1 METIITGKIILTPL
15 IPMITALLIMGSKN
29 KPNLR
34 ESFSV
39 FGAVFTFLSVV
50 HVLPHVLAKGS
61 YEYTLFTLYPGVS
74 VKFHLDGLGLLFAGT
89 SSFLWIMAGF
99 YCVGYMRGLDEHA
112 QTRFYFC
119 YAVAV
124 GGAMGVAFSAN
135 LFTLTQNC
143 GLKCNIVWK
152 RNATA
157 GPAANVPR
165 ETWPSEKLPR
175 DVCLQSVSFAGNDS
189 GVCSVRYPGF

>member
-1 METIITGKIILTPL
+1 METIITGKIILTPM

-29 KPNLR
+29 RPNLR

-39 FGAVFTFLSVV
+39 FGAVLTFLSVL
-50 HVLPHVLAKGS
+50 HVLPHILAKGS

-74 VKFHLDGLGLLFAGT
+74 VKFHLDGLGILFAGT

-135 LFTLTQNC
+135 LFTLY
-143 GLKCNIVWK
+143 LFYEV
-152 RNATA
+152 
-157 GPAANVPR
+157 V
-165 ETWPSEKLPR
+165 
-175 DVCLQSVSFAGNDS
+175 SVFT
-189 GVCSVRYPGF
+189 YPLV